1 MGRSEDS
8 IAAAW
13 REQTHSYAQAVNDF
27 VSRGR
32 REGWESVGG
41 EPSDPR
47 TPELAAKVL
56 ALVRRANDE
65 GWWRDLRTVLPA
77 DDTPLAPLLAGRAR
91 PIRSLVW
98 VDEETVLA
106 TVDTMRDAE
115 VHRIARD
122 GSVAWLPP
130 LVAVGADPS
139 ERFVAFA
146 SAYDVEVRPVAS
158 ALDPEAGASAAFEL
172 PPATSQ
178 DGPFVAS
185 VEPSTDGRQVLVVRD
200 DGVFSVSDEGPR
212 SLFAPAEDAG
222 SLHATRGPEGIVAL
236 GARGTPHR
244 LVDAHD
250 GHELA
255 RVEAS
260 SAGEPHLAA
269 FSPDGV
275 FVLFHAASDG
285 LGLSL
290 AAPVDALVLAD
301 ESSGGSSSDV
311 PASDAT
317 VSDGTASDVPARDAG
332 SDVPAS
338 DATAS
343 GRPTTSASALV
354 LDPRFV
360 VVSAGARVDACSF
373 HDGRFVLGDV
383 HGYVRAHGIDGS
395 EGWQLH
401 VGGAVGALAWSPS
414 GTRLAVGTATGAVCF
429 FDRGTPLSTQI
440 GDAPFV
446 EHLRVYFWRDEIVRW

>member
-27 VSRGR
+27 VSRAR
-32 REGWESVGG
+32 REGWESAGG
-41 EPSDPR
+41 EPTDPR
-47 TPELAAKVL
+47 TPELAAQVL
-56 ALVRRANDE
+56 ALVRRANEE
-65 GWWRDLRTVLPA
+65 GWWRDLRAVLPA

-91 PIRSLVW
+91 PIRRLVW

-158 ALDPEAGASAAFEL
+158 ALDHEAGAFAAFEL

-185 VEPSTDGRQVLVVRD
+185 VEPSSDGRQVLVVRD
-200 DGVFSVSDEGPR
+200 DGVFAVSDEGPR
-212 SLFAPAEDAG
+212 SLFAPVEDAG
-222 SLHATRGPEGIVAL
+222 SLHATLGPEGIVAL
-236 GARGTPHR
+236 GAHGTPHR

-250 GHELA
+250 GHELV

-290 AAPVDALVLAD
+290 AAPVDALVLAS
-301 ESSGGSSSDV
+301 ESSRGSSSDAAAKDAS
-311 PASDAT
+311 ASDAA
-317 VSDGTASDVPARDAG
+317 ASDVAPSDAAVDAANG
-332 SDVPAS
+332 TSPAS
-338 DATAS
+338 
-343 GRPTTSASALV
+343 SAMT

-373 HDGRFVLGDV
+373 HDGRFVLGDA

-395 EGWQLH
+395 EGWKLH

-429 FDRGTPLSTQI
+429 FDSGTPLPTQI

-446 EHLRVYFWRDEIVRW
+446 EHLRVYFWRDAIVRW

>member
-13 REQTHSYAQAVNDF
+13 REQTHSYARAVNDF

-41 EPSDPR
+41 EPGDPR
-47 TPELAAKVL
+47 APELAAQVL
-56 ALVRRANDE
+56 TLVRRANED
-65 GWWRDLRTVLPA
+65 GWWRELRAVLPA
-77 DDTPLAPLLAGRAR
+77 DDTPLAPLLVGKAR

-106 TVDTMRDAE
+106 AVGTMRDAE

-122 GSVAWLPP
+122 GSVAWMPP
-130 LVAVGADPS
+130 LVAVGADPRG
-139 ERFVAFA
+139 RFVAFA
-146 SAYDVEVRPVAS
+146 SAYDVEVRPLVS
-158 ALDPEAGASAAFEL
+158 ALDHEAGAFAVFEL

-178 DGPFVAS
+178 DGPFVTS
-185 VEPSTDGRQVLVVRD
+185 VTPSSDGRQVLVVRD
-200 DGVFSVSDEGPR
+200 DGVFVVSPDGPR
-212 SLFAPAEDAG
+212 SLFARVEAAG
-222 SLHATRGPEGIVAL
+222 SLHATLGPEGVVAL
-236 GARGTPHR
+236 GAHGTPHR
-244 LVDAHD
+244 LVDARD
-250 GHELA
+250 GVELA

-260 SAGEPHLAA
+260 SAGEPHRAA

-275 FVLFHAASDG
+275 FVLFHTASDG

-290 AAPVDALVLAD
+290 AAPVDALVLAGD
-301 ESSGGSSSDV
+301 SPDRAAPSEVSAV
-311 PASDAT
+311 PSRDATARDANDAT
-317 VSDGTASDVPARDAG
+317 VRDAPRDG
-332 SDVPAS
+332 SPSSLA
-338 DATAS
+338 
-343 GRPTTSASALV
+343 

-373 HDGRFVLGDV
+373 HDGRFVLGDT
-383 HGYVRAHGIDGS
+383 HGYVRAHGVDGS

-414 GTRLAVGTATGAVCF
+414 GTRLAVGTTSGAVCF
-429 FDRGTPLSTQI
+429 FEEGVPLPTQI

-446 EHLRVYFWRDEIVRW
+446 EHLRVYFWRDRIVRW

>member
-27 VSRGR
+27 VLRGR
-32 REGWESVGG
+32 REGWESAGG

-47 TPELAAKVL
+47 TPELAAQVL
-56 ALVRRANDE
+56 AAVRRANEE
-65 GWWRDLRTVLPA
+65 GRWRELRSALPA
-77 DDTPLAPLLAGRAR
+77 DDTPLAPLLAGKAR

-106 TVDTMRDAE
+106 TVGAMRDAE
-115 VHRIARD
+115 VHRISRD
-122 GSVAWLPP
+122 GSVAWVPP
-130 LVAVGADPS
+130 LVSVGADPTG
-139 ERFVAFA
+139 RFVAFA
-146 SAYDVEVRPVAS
+146 SAYDVEVRPVAT
-158 ALDPEAGASAAFEL
+158 ALDSQAGAFAAFEL

-185 VEPSTDGRQVLVVRD
+185 VAPSTDGERVLVARE
-200 DGVFSVSDEGPR
+200 DGVFVVSHDGPR
-212 SLFAPAEDAG
+212 QLFARVDDAE
-222 SLHATRGPEGIVAL
+222 SLHAALGPDGAVVAL

-244 LVDAHD
+244 LLDTQD

-255 RVEAS
+255 RIEAS
-260 SAGEPHLAA
+260 SAGAPHLAA

-290 AAPVDALVLAD
+290 AAPVDALVA
-301 ESSGGSSSDV
+301 EGA
-311 PASDAT
+311 AST
-317 VSDGTASDVPARDAG
+317 SP
-332 SDVPAS
+332 
-338 DATAS
+338 
-343 GRPTTSASALV
+343 SASNV
-354 LDPRFV
+354 PLDPRFV

-383 HGYVRAHGIDGS
+383 HGYVRVHGIDGS

-401 VGGAVGALAWSPS
+401 VGGAVGALAWSPN
-414 GTRLAVGTATGAVCF
+414 GARLAVGTAAGAVCF
-429 FDRGTPLSTQI
+429 FEEGVPAPTQI

-446 EHLRVYFWRDEIVRW
+446 EQLRVYFWRDEIVRW

>member
-27 VSRGR
+27 VLRGR
-32 REGWESVGG
+32 REGWESAGG

-47 TPELAAKVL
+47 TPELAAQVL
-56 ALVRRANDE
+56 ALVRRANEE
-65 GWWRDLRTVLPA
+65 GRWRELRAVLPA
-77 DDTPLAPLLAGRAR
+77 DDTPLAPLLAGKAR

-106 TVDTMRDAE
+106 TVGAMRDAE

-122 GSVAWLPP
+122 GSVAWVPP
-130 LVAVGADPS
+130 LVAVGADPTG
-139 ERFVAFA
+139 RVVAFA

-158 ALDPEAGASAAFEL
+158 TLDPQAGAFAAYEL

-178 DGPFVAS
+178 DGPFIATVA
-185 VEPSTDGRQVLVVRD
+185 PSTDGERVLVARE
-200 DGVFSVSDEGPR
+200 DGVFVVSHDGPR
-212 SLFAPAEDAG
+212 LLSARVGDA
-222 SLHATRGPEGIVAL
+222 SPHAALGPDGAVVAV

-244 LVDAHD
+244 LIDTHD
-250 GHELA
+250 GRELA

-290 AAPVDALVLAD
+290 AAPVDALVA
-301 ESSGGSSSDV
+301 EGA
-311 PASDAT
+311 ASTAT
-317 VSDGTASDVPARDAG
+317 SPTAS
-332 SDVPAS
+332 
-338 DATAS
+338 
-343 GRPTTSASALV
+343 SAP

-383 HGYVRAHGIDGS
+383 HGYVRVHGIDGS

-414 GTRLAVGTATGAVCF
+414 GARLAIGTTTGAVCF
-429 FDRGTPLSTQI
+429 FEEGAPAPTQI
-440 GDAPFV
+440 GDAPYV
-446 EHLRVYFWRDEIVRW
+446 EQLRVYFWRDEIVRW

>member
-32 REGWESVGG
+32 REGWESAGG
-41 EPSDPR
+41 EPTDPR
-47 TPELAAKVL
+47 SPELAAQVL
-56 ALVRRANDE
+56 ALVRRANEE
-65 GWWRDLRTVLPA
+65 GWWRELRAVLPA
-77 DDTPLAPLLAGRAR
+77 DDTPLTPLLAGRAR

-98 VDEETVLA
+98 VDEETLLA
-106 TVDTMRDAE
+106 TVGTMRDAE

-130 LVAVGADPS
+130 LVSVGADPT

-146 SAYDVEVRPVAS
+146 SAYDVEVRPVES
-158 ALDPEAGASAAFEL
+158 ALDPRAGTFAAFQL

-185 VEPSTDGRQVLVVRD
+185 VAPSTDGGHVVVARE
-200 DGVFSVSDEGPR
+200 DGVFVVSHEGPR
-212 SLFAPAEDAG
+212 QLFAPVHDGE
-222 SLHATRGPEGIVAL
+222 SLHAALGPDGAVVAL
-236 GARGTPHR
+236 GAHGTPHR
-244 LVDAHD
+244 LLDTRD

-255 RVEAS
+255 RIEAS

-290 AAPVDALVLAD
+290 AAPVDALVAA
-301 ESSGGSSSDV
+301 EGPIAVGPKAPS
-311 PASDAT
+311 PT
-317 VSDGTASDVPARDAG
+317 VS
-332 SDVPAS
+332 
-338 DATAS
+338 
-343 GRPTTSASALV
+343 SAA

-373 HDGRFVLGDV
+373 HDGQVVLGDV
-383 HGYVRAHGIDGS
+383 HGYVRVHGIDGS

-414 GTRLAVGTATGAVCF
+414 GARLAVGTATGAVCF
-429 FDRGTPLSTQI
+429 FEEGAPAPTQI

-446 EHLRVYFWRDEIVRW
+446 EQLRVYFWRDEIVRW